1 MEMRWGDGNC
11 HQTVVVAQQI
21 RFGNAEFKVENVE
34 IFAFNATHVPLAE
47 NACAECPVDVF

>member
-1 MEMRWGDGNC
+1 MRWGDGNC

-34 IFAFNATHVPLAE
+34 IFAFDATHVPLAE
-47 NACAECPVDVF
+47 NACAECPVNVF